1 MGHTEKTAEYQDY
14 VDYTMERLGFSGPI
28 TDESLVSDF
37 IDSDLYDGNVLNEN
51 GVKYMEH
58 LKSNL
63 GVSVSLEDHIWE
75 IMDRVAAQMSA
86 S

>member
-1 MGHTEKTAEYQDY
+1 MGNIKTAELQDY
-14 VDYTMERLGFSGPI
+14 VDYAMERLGFPGVV
-28 TDESLVSDF
+28 DDASLVSDF
-37 IDSDLYDGNVLNEN
+37 IDPDLYDGDALNDN

-63 GVSVSLEDHIWE
+63 GVVVSPEDHIWE
-75 IMDRVAAQMSA
+75 LAARVAAQMSI

>member
-1 MGHTEKTAEYQDY
+1 MGNTEKTTEYQDY
-14 VDYTMERLGFSGPI
+14 IDYTMERLGFSGPI

-37 IDSDLYDGNVLNEN
+37 IDSDLYDGDVLNDN

-58 LKSNL
+58 LGNNL
-63 GVSVSLEDHIWE
+63 GISISPEDHIWE
-75 IMDRVAAQMSA
+75 VMDRVAAQMSA